1 MSDAGVEADGT
12 LQVLRKA
19 VEALNILAEGS
30 EPTTAEIASRLGVPR
45 SSLYR
50 LLRVM
55 EELDLVEPATQRG
68 TYRLGMALL
77 RLGSRVADTFDLRK
91 LALPSMEALHD
102 ATGET
107 VYLCVR
113 RGIEAVCIERLA
125 GRRVQTLAL
134 SLGGALPLHVG
145 AASTVLLA
153 YESTDFWSDYVS
165 AGALVMPVTGDR
177 LEAEDLF
184 PRLEEIRRQGVSI
197 SDGDVTMGI
206 AAVGA
211 PIFNHR
217 GEIEGALSV
226 AGVRPAIVD
235 VGAAD
240 LVADVRAAAAHI
252 SRELGYLPDG
262 AVGARRLAVAQ
273 DRSR

>member
-1 MSDAGVEADGT
+1 MSDTGAEGDGT

-19 VEALNILAEGS
+19 VEALNILAEGN
-30 EPTTAEIASRLGVPR
+30 EPTTAELATQLGVPR

-77 RLGSRVADTFDLRK
+77 RLGSHVTDTFDLRK
-91 LALPSMEALHD
+91 LALSQMEALHD

-113 RGIEAVCIERLA
+113 RGMEAVCIERLA

-134 SLGGALPLHVG
+134 SLGGSLPLHVG
-145 AASTVLLA
+145 ASSTALLA
-153 YESTDFWSDYVS
+153 HESKEFWLEYVS
-165 AGALVMPVTGDR
+165 NNALDVPATGGTIEPGRLFDR
-177 LEAEDLF
+177 LEGI
-184 PRLEEIRRQGVSI
+184 RLAGYSV

-211 PIFNHR
+211 PIFDHR
-217 GEIEGALSV
+217 GKVEGALSV
-226 AGVRPAIVD
+226 AGVRPAIM
-235 VGAAD
+235 D
-240 LVADVRAAAAHI
+240 LDAEGLIADVRAAAARI
-252 SRELGYLPDG
+252 SRDLGYLAAG
-262 AVGARRLAVAQ
+262 
-273 DRSR
+273 

>member
-1 MSDAGVEADGT
+1 MSDVGAEGDGT

-19 VEALNILAEGS
+19 VEALNILAEGA
-30 EPTTAEIASRLGVPR
+30 EPTTAELASRLGVPR

-55 EELDLVEPATQRG
+55 EELDLVEPAAQRG

-77 RLGSRVADTFDLRK
+77 RLGSRVADTFDLRRI
-91 LALPSMEALHD
+91 ALPSMEALHD

-113 RGIEAVCIERLA
+113 RGMEAVCIERLA

-153 YESTDFWSDYVS
+153 YESRDFWSDYLS

-177 LEAEDLF
+177 VEAAELVR
-184 PRLEEIRRQGVSI
+184 RLEEIRLQGVSL

-211 PIFNHR
+211 PILNHR
-217 GEIEGALSV
+217 GEVEGALSV
-226 AGVRPAIVD
+226 AGVRPAIID
-235 VGAAD
+235 VGGAD
-240 LVADVRAAAAHI
+240 LVADVRAAAARI
-252 SRELGYLPDG
+252 SRELGYRADDED
-262 AVGARRLAVAQ
+262 GARRVAMAQ
-273 DRSR
+273 ERSG